1 MQTVQLSNE
10 KCARHSQRYCPEPG
24 CYTPLVPNTNQPAQ
38 SLTPGFEDQLVGR
51 TEQSPTLVPKVQA
64 EKPQPAE
71 MLTQAAPA
79 PQAPES
85 QATALVQASK
95 AYADAVAAAEKAVG
109 VVADLE
115 KRLEFARENA
125 VGAINAKDESLK
137 RIKLL
142 IEGELN
148 VANG

>member
-38 SLTPGFEDQLVGR
+38 SPKPGFEDQLVGR

-64 EKPQPAE
+64 EKQQPAE
-71 MLTQAAPA
+71 TQK
-79 PQAPES
+79 APES
-85 QATALVQASK
+85 QATALVEASK
-95 AYADAVAAAEKAVG
+95 AYADAVVASEKAIS

-115 KRLEFARENA
+115 RRLEFARENA
-125 VGAINAKDESLK
+125 VEAINAKGESLK
-137 RIKLL
+137 RIKIL
-142 IEGELN
+142 IGED
-148 VANG
+148 

>member
-24 CYTPLVPNTNQPAQ
+24 CCTSLVRNTNRPVQ
-38 SLTPGFEDQLVGR
+38 SPKSGFEDKLVGR

-64 EKPQPAE
+64 EKPQQAE
-71 MLTQAAPA
+71 VPTQAAPA

-95 AYADAVAAAEKAVG
+95 AYADAVAASEKAVS

-115 KRLEFARENA
+115 RRLKFARENA
-125 VGAINAKDESLK
+125 VEAINAKDESLK
-137 RIKLL
+137 RIKSL
-142 IEGELN
+142 IGGE
-148 VANG
+148 

>member
-38 SLTPGFEDQLVGR
+38 SPKPGFEDQLIGR
-51 TEQSPTLVPKVQA
+51 TEQSPTLVPKIQA

-71 MLTQAAPA
+71 TQKAPA

-85 QATALVQASK
+85 QATALVKASQT
-95 AYADAVAAAEKAVG
+95 YADAVVAAEKAIS

-115 KRLEFARENA
+115 RRLEFARENA
-125 VGAINAKDESLK
+125 TETINEKDEALQQ
-137 RIKLL
+137 IKIL
-142 IEGELN
+142 IGEQS
-148 VANG
+148 